1 MHAGA
6 DINASGPNQPPPL
19 WYALKKKN
27 VYIERA
33 LILFGA
39 KFSKLPIWTTGYTLR
54 ILYAKIFDKK
64 NGITPSISD
73 VAPISAADYFDRN
86 ANIRHASS
94 NAYTLADNNAH
105 EPRQAEH
112 TPTL

>member
-1 MHAGA
+1 MKHHKHIVKML
-6 DINASGPNQPPPL
+6 INARADVNATSPRKSPPL

-27 VYIERA
+27 VYIERT

-64 NGITPSISD
+64 KRHNTLH
-73 VAPISAADYFDRN
+73 
-86 ANIRHASS
+86 IRCHP
-94 NAYTLADNNAH
+94 L
-105 EPRQAEH
+105 
-112 TPTL
+112 